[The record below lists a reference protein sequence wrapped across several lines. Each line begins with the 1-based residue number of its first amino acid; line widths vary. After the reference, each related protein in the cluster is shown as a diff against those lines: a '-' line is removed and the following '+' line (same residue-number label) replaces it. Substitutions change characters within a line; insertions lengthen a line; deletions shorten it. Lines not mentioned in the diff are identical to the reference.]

1 MTPPVTTIPA
11 RPSAWEPLEAALRQ
25 RRPLRLTYHGRQRL
39 MSPHALSWNHG
50 RPMLLAYQTPT
61 PATTTAH
68 ADSPPGWRC
77 MYIDEI
83 HGIHSADPP
92 QRLGHRRQ
100 LQPHPAVPRH
110 RPRHHRHLT

>member
-39 MSPHALSWNHG
+39 MSPHALGWNHG

-61 PATTTAH
+61 PAAPTAH

-83 HGIHSADPP
+83 DGIHSADPASAWATADSYNP
-92 QRLGHRRQ
+92 TR
-100 LQPHPAVPRH
+100 PFPAIDHV
-110 RPRHHRHLT
+110 TIAI